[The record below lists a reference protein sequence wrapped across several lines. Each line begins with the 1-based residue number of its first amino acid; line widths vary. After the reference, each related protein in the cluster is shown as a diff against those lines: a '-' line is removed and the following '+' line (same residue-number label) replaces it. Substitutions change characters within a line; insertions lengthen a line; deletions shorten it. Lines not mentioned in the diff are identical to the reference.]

1 MGGRPT
7 IMRLSSNVLKHRA
20 SRVVRAIRCGIPSMP
35 AIASSA
41 MPPTDALLSQ
51 MHTSTFAG
59 PWTSTQHGGRDVSIK
74 YGSKALSTSA
84 GESRTP
90 PVVHEGMA
98 HKASQRLATR
108 LHQEIRKGDSHAAW
122 ELFNAA
128 KATGAADVLH
138 WSMMLKL
145 RDTSAER
152 RIMMDEMMMEAGLEP
167 TDMTYRTL
175 VGQLILEGNLKE
187 AQVVVGTEMP
197 AVGIVPSKLTE
208 SLFKLSPGSSS
219 KMRTDH
225 LQKLIK
231 TNAREKAQTFFEGLK
246 VNGVADIY
254 QWNLMQGQCET
265 SAEQRSMMGGMTEAG
280 VNPDC
285 VTYNILTK
293 RLMIEGRL
301 DEARAV
307 VETEMP
313 AAGIE
318 PNDRTHALFERPEK
332 QWSGMRTQHLTKL
345 LNTSTSEGRQQ
356 AQAFFEGLKM
366 GGVADIYQWNL
377 MRRLCETSAEQRSM
391 MGDMTEAGV
400 NPDCA
405 TYNILAK
412 QLMFGGRLDEA
423 RAVVET
429 EMPAAG
435 IEPNDRTH
443 SLLENLRRS
452 GVKCERST

>member
-1 MGGRPT
+1 MGATGRPT
-7 IMRLSSNVLKHRA
+7 MMRLSSTVLKHRA

-35 AIASSA
+35 VIASSA

-51 MHTSTFAG
+51 MHTSTFAEH
-59 PWTSTQHGGRDVSIK
+59 WTSTQHGGRDVSIK

-138 WSMMLKL
+138 WSMM
-145 RDTSAER
+145 
-152 RIMMDEMMMEAGLEP
+152 
-167 TDMTYRTL
+167 
-175 VGQLILEGNLKE
+175 
-187 AQVVVGTEMP
+187 
-197 AVGIVPSKLTE
+197 
-208 SLFKLSPGSSS
+208 FKLSPGSSS

-231 TNAREKAQTFFEGLK
+231 TNAREKAQTFFKELK

-254 QWNLMQGQCET
+254 QWNLMRGQCET

-285 VTYNILTK
+285 ATYNILAK
-293 RLMIEGRL
+293 KLMFEGRL

-332 QWSGMRTQHLTKL
+332 DWSRMRMGHLTKL
-345 LNTSTSEGRQQ
+345 LNTSTPEGRQQ
-356 AQAFFEGLKM
+356 AQAFFEGLKV
-366 GGVADIYQWNL
+366 GGVADTYQWNL
-377 MRRLCETSAEQRSM
+377 MRGQCETSAEQRSM
-391 MGDMTEAGV
+391 MGDMAEAGV
-400 NPDCA
+400 NPNCV
-405 TYNILAK
+405 TYNMLTTR
-412 QLMFGGRLDEA
+412 LMFEGRLDEA

-429 EMPAAG
+429 ERETETEAEAETDG
-435 IEPNDRTH
+435 
-443 SLLENLRRS
+443 
-452 GVKCERST
+452 

>member
-1 MGGRPT
+1 MGWSGCAEDCAEVDRNGST
-7 IMRLSSNVLKHRA
+7 MLRLSSVLQHRT
-20 SRVVRAIRCGIPSMP
+20 IRCGIPSMP

-51 MHTSTFAG
+51 MHTLSTFAG

-90 PVVHEGMA
+90 AVVHEGMA
-98 HKASQRLATR
+98 HKASQQLATR
-108 LHQEIRKGDSHAAW
+108 LRQEIRKGDSHAAW

-138 WSMMLKL
+138 WSMMLQL

-152 RIMMDEMMMEAGLEP
+152 RIMMEEMMEAGLEF
-167 TDMTYRTL
+167 TDMTYRML

-197 AVGIVPSKLTE
+197 AVGIVPSKLIE
-208 SLFKLSPGSSS
+208 SLFKLSPGRSS

-246 VNGVADIY
+246 VNGVANAH
-254 QWNLMQGQCET
+254 QWNLMQPMCET

-280 VNPDC
+280 VNSDC
-285 VTYNILTK
+285 ATYNMLTTK
-293 RLMIEGRL
+293 LMFEGRL

-318 PNDRTHALFERPEK
+318 PDNRTHALLR
-332 QWSGMRTQHLTKL
+332 G
-345 LNTSTSEGRQQ
+345 
-356 AQAFFEGLKM
+356 
-366 GGVADIYQWNL
+366 
-377 MRRLCETSAEQRSM
+377 
-391 MGDMTEAGV
+391 
-400 NPDCA
+400 
-405 TYNILAK
+405 
-412 QLMFGGRLDEA
+412 
-423 RAVVET
+423 
-429 EMPAAG
+429 
-435 IEPNDRTH
+435 
-443 SLLENLRRS
+443 LRRS
-452 GVKCERST
+452 GVECEWG